1 MKKYTLST
9 LSIIGH
15 RTWIT
20 NIGEPVETGEGK
32 SPIVSMSSNKT
43 QAKEFTEEEALKN
56 APEVL
61 KVRQLVIIE
70 EVIENLGA

>member
-1 MKKYTLST
+1 MKEYTLST
-9 LSIIGH
+9 ISIVGH

-20 NIGEPVETGEGK
+20 NISEPVETGEGK
-32 SPIVSMSSNKT
+32 SPIVSMSSNKD
-43 QAKEFTEEEALKN
+43 QAKRFSEEEAFRQ

-70 EVIENLGA
+70 EVA